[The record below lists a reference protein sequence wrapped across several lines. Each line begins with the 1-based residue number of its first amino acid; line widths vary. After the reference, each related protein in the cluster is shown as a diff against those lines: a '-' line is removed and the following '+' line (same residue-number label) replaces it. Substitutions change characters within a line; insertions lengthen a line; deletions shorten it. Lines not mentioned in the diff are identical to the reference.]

1 MSRGTKNNNPLNLRH
16 SADQWQGARKEQTD
30 KSFVQFESM
39 AYGYRAAWKT
49 LDSYWK
55 HFKRLRQPFT
65 VRAIISRW
73 APPSENNTD
82 AYVTTVLRLTSLG
95 GNERLPRPLRGI
107 AIDKLVRLFRAM
119 TTVECGT
126 PYDQV
131 SEEPI
136 WDGYD
141 LAFPG
146 KRKQRCH
153 SSPPIR
159 RTHPPS
165 ASRPNWARRH
175 PSHVLPTM
183 STGTGHRKPTAC
195 DVRRV

>member
-1 MSRGTKNNNPLNLRH
+1 MKTRGTRNNNPLNLRH

-95 GNERLPRPLRGI
+95 GNERLPRPFRGI

-146 KRKQRCH
+146 KRKQRL
-153 SSPPIR
+153 PQF
-159 RTHPPS
+159 T
-165 ASRPNWARRH
+165 AH
-175 PSHVLPTM
+175 PSDASPFRIETQLGEEPPQQCPPYDEYWYWSPEAHGV
-183 STGTGHRKPTAC
+183 
-195 DVRRV
+195 

>member
-1 MSRGTKNNNPLNLRH
+1 
-16 SADQWQGARKEQTD
+16 
-30 KSFVQFESM
+30 M

-55 HFKRLRQPFT
+55 HFKKLRQPFT

-73 APPSENNTD
+73 APPSENDTD

-119 TTVECGT
+119 TTMECGT

-146 KRKQRCH
+146 KRKQH
-153 SSPPIR
+153 LPYFTANPSDASPFRIETQLGEEAPQQC
-159 RTHPPS
+159 PPYDEYWYWS
-165 ASRPNWARRH
+165 PEAH
-175 PSHVLPTM
+175 
-183 STGTGHRKPTAC
+183 GG
-195 DVRRV
+195 

>member
-1 MSRGTKNNNPLNLRH
+1 MKTRGTRNNNPLNLRH

-146 KRKQRCH
+146 KRKQRL
-153 SSPPIR
+153 PQF
-159 RTHPPS
+159 T
-165 ASRPNWARRH
+165 AH
-175 PSHVLPTM
+175 PSDASPFRIETQLGEEAPQQCPPYDEYWYWSPEAHGV
-183 STGTGHRKPTAC
+183 
-195 DVRRV
+195 

>member
-1 MSRGTKNNNPLNLRH
+1 MSRGTRNNNPLNLRH

-73 APPSENNTD
+73 APPLENNTD

-146 KRKQRCH
+146 KRKQRL
-153 SSPPIR
+153 PQF
-159 RTHPPS
+159 T
-165 ASRPNWARRH
+165 AH
-175 PSHVLPTM
+175 PSDASPFRIEAQLGEEPPQQCPPYDEYWYWSPEAHGV
-183 STGTGHRKPTAC
+183 
-195 DVRRV
+195 

>member
-73 APPSENNTD
+73 APPSENDTD

-119 TTVECGT
+119 TTVECGI

-146 KRKQRCH
+146 KRKQRL
-153 SSPPIR
+153 PQFI
-159 RTHPPS
+159 
-165 ASRPNWARRH
+165 AH
-175 PSHVLPTM
+175 PSDASPFRIEAQLGEEPPQQCPPYDEYWYWSPEAHGV
-183 STGTGHRKPTAC
+183 
-195 DVRRV
+195 

>member
-1 MSRGTKNNNPLNLRH
+1 MKTRGTRNNNPLNLRH

-119 TTVECGT
+119 TTVECGI
-126 PYDQV
+126 PYAQV

-146 KRKQRCH
+146 KRKQRL
-153 SSPPIR
+153 PQF
-159 RTHPPS
+159 T
-165 ASRPNWARRH
+165 AH
-175 PSHVLPTM
+175 PSDASPFRIETQLGEESPQQCPPYDEYWYWSPEAHGV
-183 STGTGHRKPTAC
+183 
-195 DVRRV
+195 

>member
-73 APPSENNTD
+73 APPSENDTD

-146 KRKQRCH
+146 KRKQRL
-153 SSPPIR
+153 PQF
-159 RTHPPS
+159 T
-165 ASRPNWARRH
+165 AH
-175 PSHVLPTM
+175 PSDASPFRIETQLGEEAPQQCPPYDEYWYWSPEAHGV
-183 STGTGHRKPTAC
+183 
-195 DVRRV
+195 

>member
-1 MSRGTKNNNPLNLRH
+1 MKTRGTKNNNPLNLRH

-146 KRKQRCH
+146 KRKQRL
-153 SSPPIR
+153 PQF
-159 RTHPPS
+159 T
-165 ASRPNWARRH
+165 AH
-175 PSHVLPTM
+175 PSDASPFRIETQLGEEAPQQCPPYDEYWYWSPEAHGV
-183 STGTGHRKPTAC
+183 
-195 DVRRV
+195 

>member
-1 MSRGTKNNNPLNLRH
+1 
-16 SADQWQGARKEQTD
+16 
-30 KSFVQFESM
+30 M

-146 KRKQRCH
+146 KRKQRL
-153 SSPPIR
+153 PQF
-159 RTHPPS
+159 T
-165 ASRPNWARRH
+165 AH
-175 PSHVLPTM
+175 PSDASPFRIETQLGEAAPQQCPPYDEYWYWSPEAHGV
-183 STGTGHRKPTAC
+183 
-195 DVRRV
+195 

>member
-1 MSRGTKNNNPLNLRH
+1 MSRGTRNNNPLNLRH
-16 SADQWQGARKEQTD
+16 PADQWQGARKEQTD

-119 TTVECGT
+119 TTVECGI

-146 KRKQRCH
+146 KRKQRL
-153 SSPPIR
+153 PQF
-159 RTHPPS
+159 T
-165 ASRPNWARRH
+165 AH
-175 PSHVLPTM
+175 PSDASPFRIETQLGEESPQQCPPYDEYWYWSPEAHGV
-183 STGTGHRKPTAC
+183 
-195 DVRRV
+195 

>member
-1 MSRGTKNNNPLNLRH
+1 
-16 SADQWQGARKEQTD
+16 
-30 KSFVQFESM
+30 M

-146 KRKQRCH
+146 KRKQRL
-153 SSPPIR
+153 PQF
-159 RTHPPS
+159 T
-165 ASRPNWARRH
+165 AH
-175 PSHVLPTM
+175 PSDASSFRIETQLGEEPPQQCPPYDEYWYWSPEAHGV
-183 STGTGHRKPTAC
+183 
-195 DVRRV
+195 

>member
-1 MSRGTKNNNPLNLRH
+1 MSRGTRNNNPLNLRH

-95 GNERLPRPLRGI
+95 GNERLPRPMRGI

-146 KRKQRCH
+146 KRKQRL
-153 SSPPIR
+153 PQF
-159 RTHPPS
+159 T
-165 ASRPNWARRH
+165 AH
-175 PSHVLPTM
+175 PSDASPFRIETQLGEEAPQQCPPYDEYWYWSPEAHGV
-183 STGTGHRKPTAC
+183 
-195 DVRRV
+195 

>member
-1 MSRGTKNNNPLNLRH
+1 MKTRGTRNNNPLNLRH

-73 APPSENNTD
+73 APPLENNTD

-119 TTVECGT
+119 TTVECGI

-131 SEEPI
+131 NEEPI

-146 KRKQRCH
+146 KRKQRLPQFTAQP
-153 SSPPIR
+153 SDASPFRIETQLGEEAPQQC
-159 RTHPPS
+159 PPYDEYWYWS
-165 ASRPNWARRH
+165 PEAH
-175 PSHVLPTM
+175 GV
-183 STGTGHRKPTAC
+183 
-195 DVRRV
+195 

>member
-1 MSRGTKNNNPLNLRH
+1 MKTRGTRNNNPLNLRH

-73 APPSENNTD
+73 APPSENDTD

-146 KRKQRCH
+146 KRKQRL
-153 SSPPIR
+153 PQF
-159 RTHPPS
+159 T
-165 ASRPNWARRH
+165 AH
-175 PSHVLPTM
+175 PSDASPFRIETQLGEEAPQQCPPYDEYWYWSPEAHGV
-183 STGTGHRKPTAC
+183 
-195 DVRRV
+195 